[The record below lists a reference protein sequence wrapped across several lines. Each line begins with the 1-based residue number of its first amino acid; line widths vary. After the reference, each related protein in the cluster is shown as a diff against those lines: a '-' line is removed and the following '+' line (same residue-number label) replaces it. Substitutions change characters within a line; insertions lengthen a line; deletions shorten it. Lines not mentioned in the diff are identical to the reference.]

1 MHPTVR
7 TRCHTRCRSCLLVR
21 AARQSGIGTATFL
34 VAGISL
40 FGCQGPQPTVLV
52 REAVAKMTAV
62 SAFRVHDMPGLRG
75 EGTAGQLEPVF
86 RRLWQEKAV
95 IPLHADSAGTRPL
108 RDSARVDVYL
118 IECGQTQRHDYVN
131 APAGSPIQK
140 IIYEVRN
147 AYRNRPRCVVT
158 ARLVVRSD
166 PDGEPIYEC
175 TASADSEGL
184 EGAAAKAFE
193 QCIAP
198 LRRVTPEKGT
208 EHASS

>member
-1 MHPTVR
+1 M
-7 TRCHTRCRSCLLVR
+7 
-21 AARQSGIGTATFL
+21 
-34 VAGISL
+34 
-40 FGCQGPQPTVLV
+40 
-52 REAVAKMTAV
+52 
-62 SAFRVHDMPGLRG
+62 
-75 EGTAGQLEPVF
+75 
-86 RRLWQEKAV
+86 
-95 IPLHADSAGTRPL
+95 
-108 RDSARVDVYL
+108 
-118 IECGQTQRHDYVN
+118 
-131 APAGSPIQK
+131 
-140 IIYEVRN
+140 
-147 AYRNRPRCVVT
+147 VT